1 MSIDGWKDKQNLVCA
16 HNGILFSLKKEGNPA
31 ICDNM
36 MDLKHIMLSEISQTE
51 KDKYCM
57 LSHMQNLKKLN
68 KQAKWNENRFIDAE
82 NKGVTAKGEG
92 VGGWNR
98 WRGLRG
104 TNLQL

>member
-1 MSIDGWKDKQNLVCA
+1 MFIAALFTIAKIWKQPKWSSIDEWIKKWYTYTMEYYSAIEKKWNL
-16 HNGILFSLKKEGNPA
+16 A

-82 NKGVTAKGEG
+82 NKGVLPK
-92 VGGWNR
+92 VR
-98 WRGLRG
+98 V
-104 TNLQL
+104 